1 MNVAAAP
8 FAPLVERLGIDEYL
22 VADHHLIPRAVAL
35 AVVAKLGFD
44 EDVNLNGTSHAI
56 LADVFEVAGRPQAA
70 DSLERRDLEAAVA
83 ELVDL
88 LDTFPQ
94 LAPARPLKSTLWDH
108 SPALLAT
115 SKLDAVNRISALTAS
130 GPESLGPGSKERRS
144 VFENLYRG
152 LGYGQPSPSH
162 SKPQLAGEMLER
174 LGGEWDNSCWS
185 SGYTVTLEG
194 LNRLLLLASFRLGA
208 RTPQAPTPAR
218 EAQLLLAHLAQ
229 VLRGPAGLTEPW
241 SGRSS
246 VDRMLAAA
254 YRHARHTE
262 WAGWFFEFLALDSL
276 IEEFG
281 GGPHVVEPVTFD
293 YKANYIWDLKTHSR
307 NQKEILLLND
317 QRAVNAAVG
326 QGGGLGFIV
335 LHGEP
340 GFDGE
345 PEFWRWH
352 KQMRAGRELSDAE
365 LVRGPGSRRLKT
377 SFRPLS
383 LEAYWL
389 DADALRDGSALRPFR
404 QGKQADG
411 SARHPKYQLHLK
423 RAEHLRL
430 HSVSLSP

>member
-1 MNVAAAP
+1 VNIAAAP
-8 FAPLVERLGIDEYL
+8 FAPLVERLGIDDYL

-56 LADVFEVAGRPQAA
+56 LTEVFEIAGRPKAA
-70 DSLERRDLEAAVA
+70 ASLERRDLDAAVA

-94 LAPARPLKSTLWDH
+94 PVPARPLKSTLWDH
-108 SPALLAT
+108 SSAPLAT
-115 SKLDAVNRISALTAS
+115 SKLDAVNRLSALTGS
-130 GPESLGPGSKERRS
+130 GPEALGPGSKERRS

-152 LGYGQPSPSH
+152 LRFGEPSPSH
-162 SKPQLAGEMLER
+162 SKPRLAGETLKR

-194 LNRLLLLASFRLGA
+194 LNRLLLLASVRLGV
-208 RTPQAPTPAR
+208 RSSQVPTPSR

-229 VLRGPAGLTEPW
+229 VLGAPAGRAEPW

-246 VDRMLAAA
+246 VERMLAAG

-317 QRAVNAAVG
+317 QRAINTAVS
-326 QGGGLGFIV
+326 QGRGLGFIV

-340 GFDGE
+340 NFDGE
-345 PEFWRWH
+345 SEFWRWH
-352 KQMRAGRELSDAE
+352 KQMRAGRELSEAE
-365 LVRGPGSRRLKT
+365 LIRAPGSRRLKT
-377 SFRPLS
+377 SFRPLT

-389 DADALRDGSALRPFR
+389 DVDALQDCSALRPFR

-411 SARHPKYQLHLK
+411 SPRQPKYQLHLK
-423 RAEHLRL
+423 QAEHLRL
-430 HSVSLSP
+430 HSVSLGP